1 MSDAA
6 APLQRAVRALADHE
20 SLSEDLAAAVFAA
33 VMRGEASPVQVAALL
48 VGLRVK
54 GETPE
59 EVAGVATALRD
70 AMVRVPADPTHL
82 VDTCGTG
89 GGTISTFNISTAA
102 AFVVAAAGGRV
113 AKHGNRSFTS
123 KCGSADV
130 LEALGVRIVLEP
142 AAAARV
148 LEQAR
153 ITFLFAPNYHPAMKH
168 VGPVRRELGVPS
180 VMNLVGPLA
189 NPAGVTRQVLGVAD
203 RDRGPLLAGALLRLG
218 AKHAMVVHGRA
229 GLDEISPRGITD
241 VWEVRDGQ
249 IETWELDP
257 GPLGLEVAD
266 LAVLRGGEPP
276 ENAQRVERVLE
287 NGKGDA
293 AGAAAVTLN
302 AGAAL
307 YVAGRAG
314 TYKEGVA
321 LARETLAGGKARE
334 RLETLRRVSTSE

>member
-6 APLQRAVRALADHE
+6 APLQRAIAALANHE

-33 VMRGEASPVQVAALL
+33 VMRGEASPVQVSALL

-54 GETPE
+54 GETPD
-59 EVAGVATALRD
+59 EVAG
-70 AMVRVPADPTHL
+70 
-82 VDTCGTG
+82 
-89 GGTISTFNISTAA
+89 
-102 AFVVAAAGGRV
+102 
-113 AKHGNRSFTS
+113 
-123 KCGSADV
+123 
-130 LEALGVRIVLEP
+130 
-142 AAAARV
+142 AARV
-148 LEQAR
+148 LDQAR

-189 NPAGVTRQVLGVAD
+189 NPAGVQRQVVGVAD

-218 AKHAMVVHGRA
+218 AAHAMVVHGRA

-241 VWEVRDGQ
+241 VWEVRDGRV
-249 IETWELDP
+249 ESWELDP
-257 GPLGLEVAD
+257 AALGLEVPD
-266 LAVLRGGEPP
+266 LGVLRGGEPA
-276 ENAQRVERVLE
+276 ENAQRVERLLVD
-287 NGKGDA
+287 GRGDA

-307 YVAGRAG
+307 YVAGLAR

-321 LARETLAGGKARE
+321 LARETLAAGTARE
-334 RLETLRRVSTSE
+334 RLAALRRVSTSE